1 VRHAKL
7 KAEEREMDY
16 EYRAKEASNAYQ
28 RGFQAARASQQ
39 LFDTTLSVPARP
51 AVHQLQVTK
60 SRQQLPSTPIFSATD
75 FGATRMGHLAAI
87 SGTSAYNNNETDN
100 SWNHNHRHVSQSE
113 ISRAVS
119 GSSASAYNN
128 GTVNSGSHNHRHVSQ
143 SEISCAVSGGSASA
157 YNNGTANSGNHNHR
171 HVPQSEMSCAVSGSG
186 ARAYKVS
193 AATTIVKHSAVSLQP
208 PEFSSEGINNT
219 RIPLPLG
226 WKAAVDR
233 KSGKMYYYRLPT
245 GKPDPN
251 SQAVGKVPAA
261 TEDYDGNDVN
271 RACSLTGSGRTTN
284 TNSSRDT
291 VTRRATP
298 QYTTITHPPYENPSV
313 NATSILL
320 PPGWKAATDKNS
332 GNIFYYHYADQQ
344 QVSIH
349 E

>member
-1 VRHAKL
+1 
-7 KAEEREMDY
+7 MDY
-16 EYRAKEASNAYQ
+16 KYRAKEASNAYQ

-119 GSSASAYNN
+119 GSD
-128 GTVNSGSHNHRHVSQ
+128 
-143 SEISCAVSGGSASA
+143 ASA